1 MDRSNGRE
9 RLASVGGTLLG
20 YGLLAL
26 GVAMVGLTA
35 YQLLFASGTTLETP
49 VSVGPRAGVGLAFG
63 AAGYLLLRQTL
74 DGDADSNEPT
84 VEPSEARAADA
95 YAFDT

>member
-26 GVAMVGLTA
+26 GIAMVGLTA
-35 YQLLFASGTTLETP
+35 YQLLFAAGRALETP
-49 VSVGPRAGVGLAFG
+49 VSVGPQAGVGLALG
-63 AAGYLLLRQTL
+63 AAGYLLLGRTL
-74 DGDADSNEPT
+74 DADTDSSEPD
-84 VEPSEARAADA
+84 VEPSKARAADA
-95 YAFDT
+95 YEFDT

>member
-35 YQLLFASGTTLETP
+35 YQLLFASGVTLETP
-49 VSVGPRAGVGLAFG
+49 VSVGPRAGVGLALG
-63 AAGYLLLRQTL
+63 AAGYLLLRRTL
-74 DGDADSNEPT
+74 EGDADPDPSN
-84 VEPSEARAADA
+84 VEPSKARAADA
-95 YAFDT
+95 YEFDT